1 MYADYMMALFS
12 ESVEMYYDN
21 ITELETCVIMLKNI
35 LVNSV
40 FLIRTKSNVTKTVHW
55 QLCVRNYV
63 TFFFIWELSFNKVIN
78 LQGLKSNCLARAEM
92 QSFL

>member
-12 ESVEMYYDN
+12 ESVEMNYDN

-40 FLIRTKSNVTKTVHW
+40 FFTKDKIKCN
-55 QLCVRNYV
+55 
-63 TFFFIWELSFNKVIN
+63 
-78 LQGLKSNCLARAEM
+78 
-92 QSFL
+92 

>member
-40 FLIRTKSNVTKTVHW
+40 F
-55 QLCVRNYV
+55 
-63 TFFFIWELSFNKVIN
+63 FNKGKIKCN
-78 LQGLKSNCLARAEM
+78 
-92 QSFL
+92 

>member
-40 FLIRTKSNVTKTVHW
+40 FLRTKSNVTK
-55 QLCVRNYV
+55 NG
-63 TFFFIWELSFNKVIN
+63 S
-78 LQGLKSNCLARAEM
+78 LAIM
-92 QSFL
+92 F

>member
-1 MYADYMMALFS
+1 MMALFS

-40 FLIRTKSNVTKTVHW
+40 FLIRTKSNVTK
-55 QLCVRNYV
+55 NG
-63 TFFFIWELSFNKVIN
+63 S
-78 LQGLKSNCLARAEM
+78 LAIM
-92 QSFL
+92 F

>member
-40 FLIRTKSNVTKTVHW
+40 FLIRTKSDVTK
-55 QLCVRNYV
+55 NG
-63 TFFFIWELSFNKVIN
+63 S
-78 LQGLKSNCLARAEM
+78 LAIM
-92 QSFL
+92 F